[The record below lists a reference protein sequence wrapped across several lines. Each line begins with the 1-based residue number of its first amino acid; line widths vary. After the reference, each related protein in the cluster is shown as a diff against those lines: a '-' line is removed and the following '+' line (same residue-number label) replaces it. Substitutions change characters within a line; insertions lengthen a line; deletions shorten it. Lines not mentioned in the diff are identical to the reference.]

1 MMRKPKT
8 VSILAGMVLALLAA
22 AAPAEAD
29 GFRIDP
35 DSSGGFAFSLPFA
48 DASMPETE
56 QGGECLAD
64 REIRNSL
71 KRHGY
76 TDVRL
81 RRDLGGDQVE
91 VLARDD
97 GWIYSMRLDRCN
109 GEVDRIERLRPT
121 LGEGFGFQFDYG
133 TDYRDEQG
141 DLK

>member
-1 MMRKPKT
+1 MRKPKT
-8 VSILAGMVLALLAA
+8 VPVLIGIVLALMSA
-22 AAPAEAD
+22 AAPAAAD
-29 GFRIDP
+29 GFRIDIGG
-35 DSSGGFAFSLPFA
+35 GGFAFNLPFA
-48 DASMPETE
+48 GAPETG

-64 REIRNSL
+64 RDIRNGL
-71 KRHGY
+71 KGHGY
-76 TDVRL
+76 ADVRL
-81 RRDLGGDQVE
+81 RRDLGGDHVE

-133 TDYRDEQG
+133 TDDKDEQG

>member
-1 MMRKPKT
+1 MLRKPKT
-8 VSILAGMVLALLAA
+8 VLILAGTMLALLAA
-22 AAPAEAD
+22 SAEAG

-35 DSSGGFAFSLPFA
+35 SSGGGFGFGLPFA
-48 DASMPETE
+48 GASAPETG
-56 QGGECLAD
+56 QGEGCLAD
-64 REIRNSL
+64 RDIRNGL
-71 KRHGY
+71 KGHGY
-76 TDVRL
+76 ADVRL
-81 RRDLGGDQVE
+81 RRDLGGDHVE

-133 TDYRDEQG
+133 TDDRDEQG